1 MVDRHMKVRE
11 VFDAALDRPTEQRAT
26 FVHAAC
32 AEDSSL
38 FEEVEG
44 LLAAHQ
50 ASALRLE
57 PNETMQPEAAR
68 ASRAYSV
75 LNTYLGPYRIIEK
88 LGKGGMADVFLGER
102 QIGKVQQSV
111 AVKVMCCASAHPEKM
126 MARFEQEREILA
138 VLDHPNIAHLID
150 LGTTE
155 QGLPYFVMDYVRG
168 EPINV
173 FCDREKLGISE
184 RLLLFRK
191 VCAAVD
197 YAHRRGIIHRDLK
210 PSNILVTPDGSP
222 KLLDFGIAKLAVSGG
237 PEHTRLTDTGWN
249 PMTLD
254 YASPEQIKGEPVTAR
269 TDVYS
274 LGVILYDLL
283 TGHWPYRLTS
293 SAPHDMLRSICEDP
307 PAVASVIS
315 IEPLIRETPGGGQ
328 ITTSAEQLSA
338 VRGECPG
345 SLRRQ
350 LKGDID
356 SILAKALRK
365 EPEWRY
371 QSAEQFGS
379 DIRRYLDGL
388 PLIANQGK
396 LRYSF
401 QRSFR
406 LILHPNGKGLHHNAV
421 MLLCWGNIAGLLLA
435 RFQVVK
441 SGLRSG
447 DNWSAWIAPILVC
460 VLLSLREGWRIA
472 SSGKNTALDRQV
484 SVVYRTVIAAVA
496 SVSLLTGVT
505 AVMSREAVG
514 VLWCVCTMIGLCI
527 VGLQASRLLLL
538 GSVILFISLIFGS
551 LDAAHIF
558 AYLCAGFYL
567 GVCAPGVV
575 LLSRRTDI

>member
-1 MVDRHMKVRE
+1 
-11 VFDAALDRPTEQRAT
+11 
-26 FVHAAC
+26 
-32 AEDSSL
+32 
-38 FEEVEG
+38 
-44 LLAAHQ
+44 
-50 ASALRLE
+50 
-57 PNETMQPEAAR
+57 
-68 ASRAYSV
+68 
-75 LNTYLGPYRIIEK
+75 
-88 LGKGGMADVFLGER
+88 
-102 QIGKVQQSV
+102 
-111 AVKVMCCASAHPEKM
+111 

-269 TDVYS
+269 THVYS

-293 SAPHDMLRSICEDP
+293 SAPHCMLRSICEDP

-315 IEPLIRETPGGGQ
+315 IEPLIRETPGGQ

-365 EPEWRY
+365 EPAWRY
-371 QSAEQFGS
+371 QSAEQFAS
-379 DIRRYLDGL
+379 DIRRYSRR
-388 PLIANQGK
+388 A
-396 LRYSF
+396 S
-401 QRSFR
+401 R
-406 LILHPNGKGLHHNAV
+406 L
-421 MLLCWGNIAGLLLA
+421 
-435 RFQVVK
+435 
-441 SGLRSG
+441 S
-447 DNWSAWIAPILVC
+447 PIK
-460 VLLSLREGWRIA
+460 A
-472 SSGKNTALDRQV
+472 SCGTA
-484 SVVYRTVIAAVA
+484 
-496 SVSLLTGVT
+496 
-505 AVMSREAVG
+505 SREA
-514 VLWCVCTMIGLCI
+514 
-527 VGLQASRLLLL
+527 L
-538 GSVILFISLIFGS
+538 GSF
-551 LDAAHIF
+551 
-558 AYLCAGFYL
+558 CT
-567 GVCAPGVV
+567 
-575 LLSRRTDI
+575 RTVRASITTQSCCYVGAT